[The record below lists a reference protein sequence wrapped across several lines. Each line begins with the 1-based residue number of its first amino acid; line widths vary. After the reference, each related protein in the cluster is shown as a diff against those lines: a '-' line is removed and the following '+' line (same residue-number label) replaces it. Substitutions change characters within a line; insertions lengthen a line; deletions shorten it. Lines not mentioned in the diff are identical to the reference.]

1 MNVFPFQAR
10 QKELGDKLDLGSYL
24 IKPVQRMGKY
34 SLLLRVSS
42 LWISLQLWSQY
53 LINVRSVLEFQDLIK
68 ALDVGHPKIAE
79 LKVTAVWEILLHYF
93 FQTSAVL
100 FGRGGGGADIF
111 TPGVR
116 AHHLCGGA
124 RLSTE
129 VLTPRDLCRS
139 SRRAYVLCKLDRI
152 WKEITALF

>member
-1 MNVFPFQAR
+1 MFNFQAR

-79 LKVTAVWEILLHYF
+79 LKVTAVWETLLHCF
-93 FQTSAVL
+93 FQTSGVL
-100 FGRGGGGADIF
+100 FGRGRGADIC

-116 AHHLCGGA
+116 THHLGGGA

-129 VLTPRDLCRS
+129 LLTPRDLCRT
-139 SRRAYVLCKLDRI
+139 SRRAYVLCKIDRI
-152 WKEITALF
+152 LKEITAVF